1 MSCLNLDLPD
11 LMFAEH
17 LRDKA
22 AANSALAKA
31 GAGQSNI
38 GYSSLIGFGPGR
50 TAMIWLFVVNFNNIF
65 SVKQRFRA
73 DEL

>member
-50 TAMIWLFVVNFNNIF
+50 TAMI
-65 SVKQRFRA
+65 
-73 DEL
+73 